1 VIKTRLLQVD
11 PRDPPL
17 AVLKEAA
24 GVLLKGGLVAF
35 PTETFYGLG
44 ANALD
49 AAAVK
54 RIFEVKGRPES
65 KPLVV
70 LVDSVRMAES
80 LVKEIPP
87 AALALMARYWPGP
100 LTLIFRSAS
109 CLPEELTAAT
119 GTIGIR
125 ISGHPVAFELVRAA
139 GVPITAPSA
148 NPSGEEPPI
157 RAIFPAA
164 KHCRDVGDGAVTVWI
179 FFHHPSAVG
188 GDKLAQILGGL
199 DCLRQP
205 KELTVK
211 SLPSALYFF
220 GMQPRLHCCKVPL
233 QLRRLRNHVSS
244 PLFGAHERLSLLR
257 PKKETSA

>member
-80 LVKEIPP
+80 LVKEIPA

-148 NPSGEEPPI
+148 NPSGEEPPVT
-157 RAIFPAA
+157 AA
-164 KHCRDVGDGAVTVWI
+164 DVDRTLRDRIDLILDGGPTTGGLPSTMLDVTVTPPRVI
-179 FFHHPSAVG
+179 RRGA
-188 GDKLAQILGGL
+188 L
-199 DCLRQP
+199 
-205 KELTVK
+205 EL
-211 SLPSALYFF
+211 P
-220 GMQPRLHCCKVPL
+220 
-233 QLRRLRNHVSS
+233 
-244 PLFGAHERLSLLR
+244 E
-257 PKKETSA
+257 

>member
-1 VIKTRLLQVD
+1 MIKTRLLQVD

-17 AVLKEAA
+17 VVLKEAA

-80 LVKEIPP
+80 LVKEIPA

-119 GTIGIR
+119 ETIGIR

-139 GVPITAPSA
+139 GVPITASSA
-148 NPSGEEPPI
+148 NPSGEEPPVT
-157 RAIFPAA
+157 AA
-164 KHCRDVGDGAVTVWI
+164 DVDRTLRDRIDLILDGGPTTGGLPSTMLDVTVTPPRVI
-179 FFHHPSAVG
+179 RRGA
-188 GDKLAQILGGL
+188 L
-199 DCLRQP
+199 
-205 KELTVK
+205 EL
-211 SLPSALYFF
+211 P
-220 GMQPRLHCCKVPL
+220 
-233 QLRRLRNHVSS
+233 
-244 PLFGAHERLSLLR
+244 E
-257 PKKETSA
+257 